1 MTNVED
7 AVRTVGSM
15 TQSNAKRPRI
25 ASPHSGRRVLK
36 TTRACDACRLRKARC
51 TGTKPCPA
59 CAKRGAVCSYESQ
72 YLRGRPPTPPFS
84 TLAPV
89 ESPGS
94 PDETLLL
101 PQSFGM
107 GVASRNAGLSSR
119 NSPELHSTDIQGQ
132 YVDPTSGLSF
142 LERARDRFS
151 SRRTPSE
158 LALDEDWSYRQQS
171 VLKAGDKPLVLTD
184 VQNRTNTALP
194 AGDEA
199 IELLDVYFDVCVATY
214 KPLHRPTLDAWH
226 KQALQNA
233 IAERPLVHNIG
244 CAKLSTLFAVFAVAT
259 YHNRRQTQDFSF
271 NESDSLFRESLDLTN
286 METGLPHLDSAQA
299 RLIQVFYLLMTC
311 RMNQA
316 WFTFGT
322 VLQLVSSLGLHRRVR
337 RPRQERDYVY
347 RQCQKRT
354 FWTTYV
360 LDKYF
365 GVLMGRPQHF
375 HDDDIDQDF
384 PDCVNDEDMTATG
397 FDASEDPDDCLIEAF
412 VENAKLARLVGT
424 ISRKLYP
431 TRSLPAS
438 KRLEMTQQLQQDIDN
453 WHNALPPFL
462 STIKAS
468 SLIRSLQRQS
478 VAIRMAHCHAVMHLH
493 RPYLLRSAGPDAESS
508 IKHCVTAAF
517 TVLRTADNIATSG
530 RMFHAFWWTHY
541 VTFCALSITYVW
553 QIQRPRFDCGIDTEQ
568 LFKLAE
574 RCQTHLAHATASNS
588 PSRRYSIILE
598 ELRSEAGV
606 NSGAHPTATLADS
619 QTAPTSDTTLE
630 SGQVDSFAANN
641 FLEGWEISDWLDL
654 DALAYGYPTGS
665 SPDLGCFD
673 SVLY

>member
-1 MTNVED
+1 M
-7 AVRTVGSM
+7 
-15 TQSNAKRPRI
+15 
-25 ASPHSGRRVLK
+25 
-36 TTRACDACRLRKARC
+36 
-51 TGTKPCPA
+51 
-59 CAKRGAVCSYESQ
+59 
-72 YLRGRPPTPPFS
+72 RGRPPTPPLS
-84 TLAPV
+84 TLAPG
-89 ESPGS
+89 ESPG
-94 PDETLLL
+94 L
-101 PQSFGM
+101 PSEAHLPIQPFE
-107 GVASRNAGLSSR
+107 ADFAPRNAGLSSR
-119 NSPELHSTDIQGQ
+119 NSPELHPTDIQGQ
-132 YVDPTSGLSF
+132 YVDLTSGLSF

-151 SRRTPSE
+151 SRRTP
-158 LALDEDWSYRQQS
+158 LDHAQDEEWSYRQQP
-171 VLKAGDKPLVLTD
+171 VLQAGDKPLVLPD
-184 VQNRTNTALP
+184 ERSGLNTALP
-194 AGDEA
+194 TGDSA

-226 KQALQNA
+226 KQALQNSV
-233 IAERPLVHNIG
+233 AERPLVHNLG
-244 CAKLSTLFAVFAVAT
+244 YTKLSTLFAVFAVAT
-259 YHNRRQTQDFSF
+259 YHNRRKTQDFSF
-271 NESDSLFRESLDLTN
+271 NESDALFRESLDMTN
-286 METGLPHLDSAQA
+286 METGLPRLDSVQA

-354 FWTTYV
+354 FWTTYI

-375 HDDDIDQDF
+375 HDEDIDQDF

-397 FDASEDPDDCLIEAF
+397 FDAAEDPDDCLIEAF

-431 TRSLPAS
+431 TKSLPAS
-438 KRLEMTQQLQQDIDN
+438 ERLELTQRLQNDIDN
-453 WHNALPPFL
+453 WYKALPAFL

-468 SLIRSLQRQS
+468 SLIRSFQRQS

-493 RPYLLRSAGPDAESS
+493 RPYLLRSAGPDAEAS

-553 QIQRPRFDCGIDTEQ
+553 QIQRPKFDCGVDTAQ
-568 LFKLAE
+568 LLKLAE

-598 ELRSEAGV
+598 ELRAEAGLNLTTHSTISLV
-606 NSGAHPTATLADS
+606 NN
-619 QTAPTSDTTLE
+619 QTEPAWNIILE
-630 SGQVDSFAANN
+630 SNPEDQSAVNN
-641 FLEGWEISDWLDL
+641 FFEGWEISDWLDL
-654 DALAYGYPTGS
+654 DALVYINFHSHTRDETTDNTCRRTVILQDPVRIWAVSTQS
-665 SPDLGCFD
+665 STDVFRWAPCFK
-673 SVLY
+673 YF